1 MLYVFQLFNVAS
13 EDLELFLFR
22 HGTRHRVLFFDFTFI
37 MKAMRIMILKSLKG
51 RVILLVHIFSF
62 LMMLPFSQAPK
73 TSIFVVQRNIEVLF
87 DFNARDLRIER
98 VWNGIYLT

>member
-1 MLYVFQLFNVAS
+1 MYVFQLFNVAS

-22 HGTRHRVLFFDFTFI
+22 RGTRHRVLFFHFTFI

-62 LMMLPFSQAPK
+62 LMMLLFSEAPK
-73 TSIFVVQRNIEVLF
+73 TSIFVV
-87 DFNARDLRIER
+87 
-98 VWNGIYLT
+98 

>member
-22 HGTRHRVLFFDFTFI
+22 RGTRHRVLFFHFTFI

-51 RVILLVHIFSF
+51 RVNFVSSYFFF
-62 LMMLPFSQAPK
+62 LNDVTFLSG
-73 TSIFVVQRNIEVLF
+73 S
-87 DFNARDLRIER
+87 
-98 VWNGIYLT
+98 